1 MTYFAG
7 GTDRFDIGFIDGVVS
22 IYRGRRYFIT
32 NAFVHLSMRE
42 VQFNNI
48 VAIRALLFLYFHL
61 NSLLAYYICTDFSNG
76 RCPALSR
83 LLLLTTRH
91 LLSWIYLV
99 YLVDFVHTK
108 PFYVI
113 EGQRI

>member
-1 MTYFAG
+1 
-7 GTDRFDIGFIDGVVS
+7 
-22 IYRGRRYFIT
+22 
-32 NAFVHLSMRE
+32 MRE

-76 RCPALSR
+76 RCPAPSR

-99 YLVDFVHTK
+99 YLVDFIPKHSTSSKGNESERMCV
-108 PFYVI
+108 
-113 EGQRI
+113 EGSRREESW